1 MSKLLSGLT
10 IDGKGL
16 VQSVEAISDKIKYRK
31 YANLNYVNVLYI
43 NQENTNVRLLDG
55 KLDTK
60 GAIKIK
66 GVEKTILNAKLY
78 ALQTKKIV
86 IKFAIAKEDQPSTLD
101 IDIKDNSHITPELLK
116 RYEEVKLMEEM
127 KSFDLGQ
134 VLLGGLAGILL
145 GAVGMMFF
153 IMMYNSMM

>member
-1 MSKLLSGLT
+1 MGKLSGLT

-16 VQSVEAISDKIKYRK
+16 IQSIEAIIDMIKYRK
-31 YANLNYVNVLYI
+31 YANLNYIKILYI
-43 NQENTNVRLLDG
+43 NKENTNVRFAEG
-55 KLDTK
+55 KIDSK
-60 GAIKIK
+60 GAIKVK
-66 GVEKTILNAKLY
+66 GIEKTYLNPKIY

-86 IKFAIAKEDQPSTLD
+86 IKFALIKEDITSS
-101 IDIKDNSHITPELLK
+101 IDIQIKDSSHITPELLK

-134 VLLGGLAGILL
+134 VLLGAMAGLVM
-145 GAVGMMFF
+145 GAIGMMFF

>member
-16 VQSVEAISDKIKYRK
+16 IQSVEAVIDMIKYRK
-31 YANLNYVNVLYI
+31 YANLKYVNVLYV
-43 NQENTNVRLLDG
+43 NSENTNVRILDG
-55 KLDTK
+55 KLDGK
-60 GAIKIK
+60 GALKIK
-66 GVEKTILNAKLY
+66 GVEKTVLDAKTY

-86 IKFAIAKEDQPSTLD
+86 IKFAIVKEDIPSTVDLT
-101 IDIKDNSHITPELLK
+101 ISDNTHITPELLK

-134 VLLGGLAGILL
+134 VLLGGMAGLVL
-145 GAVGMMFF
+145 GGVGMMFF

>member
-1 MSKLLSGLT
+1 MGKLTGLT

-16 VQSVEAISDKIKYRK
+16 IQSIEAIGDKIKYRK
-31 YANLNYVNVLYI
+31 YANLNYVKVLYI
-43 NQENTNVRLLDG
+43 NKENTNVRILDG
-55 KLDTK
+55 KLDSK
-60 GAIKIK
+60 GGLKVK
-66 GVEKTILNAKLY
+66 GVEKLILNAKTY

-86 IKFAIAKEDQPSTLD
+86 IKFALVKEDIPSSLNVE
-101 IDIKDNSHITPELLK
+101 IKDSSHITPELLK

-134 VLLGGLAGILL
+134 VLLGGMAGLVL
-145 GAVGMMFF
+145 GAMGMMFF

>member
-1 MSKLLSGLT
+1 MKSPLAGLT

-16 VQSVEAISDKIKYRK
+16 IQSIEAITDKIKYRK

-43 NQENTNVRLLDG
+43 NKENTNVRTLDG

-60 GAIKIK
+60 GALKIK
-66 GVEKTILNAKLY
+66 GVEKTVLNAKTY

-86 IKFAIAKEDQPSTLD
+86 IKFAIVKEDQPTTID
-101 IDIKDNSHITPELLK
+101 IEIKDNSHITPELLK

-127 KSFDLGQ
+127 KAFDLGQ
-134 VLLGGLAGILL
+134 VLLGALAGILL
-145 GAVGMMFF
+145 GAIGMMFF

>member
-1 MSKLLSGLT
+1 MKNPIKGLT
-10 IDGKGL
+10 IDGKSL
-16 VQSVEAISDKIKYRK
+16 IQSIEVITDKIKYRK

-43 NQENTNVRLLDG
+43 NRENTNVRILDG

-60 GAIKIK
+60 GALKIK
-66 GVEKTILNAKLY
+66 GIEKVALNAKTY

-86 IKFAIAKEDQPSTLD
+86 IKFAIIKEDQPTTID
-101 IDIKDNSHITPELLK
+101 IMIKDNSHITPELLK

-134 VLLGGLAGILL
+134 VLLGALAGILL
-145 GAVGMMFF
+145 GAIGMMFF
-153 IMMYNSMM
+153 IIMYNTMM

>member
-1 MSKLLSGLT
+1 MKNPIKGLT
-10 IDGKGL
+10 IDGKSL
-16 VQSVEAISDKIKYRK
+16 IQSIEVITDKIKYRK

-43 NQENTNVRLLDG
+43 NRENTNVRILDG

-60 GAIKIK
+60 GALKIK
-66 GVEKTILNAKLY
+66 GIEKVALNAKTY

-86 IKFAIAKEDQPSTLD
+86 IKFAIIKEDQPTTID
-101 IDIKDNSHITPELLK
+101 IMIKDNSHITPELLK

-134 VLLGGLAGILL
+134 VLLGALAGILL
-145 GAVGMMFF
+145 GAIGMMFF

>member
-1 MSKLLSGLT
+1 MRKILSGLT

-16 VQSVEAISDKIKYRK
+16 IQSLEVISDKIKYRK

-55 KLDTK
+55 KLDSK
-60 GAIKIK
+60 GLLKVN
-66 GVEKTILNAKLY
+66 GVEKKVLNAKMY

-86 IKFAIAKEDQPSTLD
+86 IKFALVKEDQTST
-101 IDIKDNSHITPELLK
+101 IDVLIRDNSHITPELLK

-145 GAVGMMFF
+145 GAIGMMFA

>member
-1 MSKLLSGLT
+1 MKSPLSGLT

-16 VQSVEAISDKIKYRK
+16 IQSVEAITDKIKYRK

-43 NQENTNVRLLDG
+43 NRENTNVRLLDG

-60 GAIKIK
+60 GSLKIK
-66 GVEKTILNAKLY
+66 GVEKTVLNAKTY

-86 IKFAIAKEDQPSTLD
+86 IKFVIVKEDQPTTVD
-101 IDIKDNSHITPELLK
+101 IEIKDNSHITPELLK

-145 GAVGMMFF
+145 GAIGMMFF

>member
-1 MSKLLSGLT
+1 MKSPLSGLT

-16 VQSVEAISDKIKYRK
+16 IQSVEAITDKIKYRK

-43 NQENTNVRLLDG
+43 NKENTNVRTLDG

-60 GAIKIK
+60 GALKIK
-66 GVEKTILNAKLY
+66 GVEKTVLNAKTY

-86 IKFAIAKEDQPSTLD
+86 IKFAIVKEDQPTTID
-101 IDIKDNSHITPELLK
+101 IEIKDNSHITPELLK

-127 KSFDLGQ
+127 KAFDLGQ
-134 VLLGGLAGILL
+134 VLLGALAGILL
-145 GAVGMMFF
+145 GAIGMMFF

>member
-1 MSKLLSGLT
+1 MSKLLAGLT

-16 VQSVEAISDKIKYRK
+16 IQSVEAITDKIKYRK

-43 NQENTNVRLLDG
+43 NRENTNVRLLDG

-60 GAIKIK
+60 GSVKVK
-66 GVEKTILNAKLY
+66 GIEMVALNAKMY

-86 IKFAIAKEDQPSTLD
+86 IKFAIIKEGQSSTID

-145 GAVGMMFF
+145 GAIGMMFF